1 MGEDGSAVSARA
13 GYGRRV
19 NRLASATSPYL
30 LQHADNPVD
39 WWPWCDEAFAEA
51 KRRDVPVLI
60 SVGYAACHWCHVMA
74 HESFENEAVG
84 RLMNDGFVSIKV
96 DREERPDVDAV
107 YMTATQAMTG
117 QGGWPMTVFASPD
130 GTPFFCGTYFPRP
143 NFVRLLESVTTA
155 WRDQRDAVLQQ
166 GAAVVEAIGGAQA
179 VGGPTAPLTA
189 ELLDAAADQLAKE
202 YDESNGGFGGAP
214 KFPPH
219 MNLLFLLRHH
229 QRTGSERDLE
239 IVRHTCEAMARGGI
253 YDQLAGGFAR
263 YSVDGHWTVP
273 HFEKMLYDNALLL
286 RVHTHL
292 WRLTGDPLA
301 RRVARDTARFLADEL
316 HRPGDGF
323 ASALDADTEGV
334 EGLTYVWTPA
344 QLVDA
349 LGESDGRWAAD
360 LFAVTESGSFAPHS
374 ASAPQDGIPDGRSG
388 VEHGTS
394 VLRLARD
401 VDDADPAVRAR
412 WQDVVR
418 RLLTVRDTRPQP
430 ARDDKVVAAWNG
442 LAVTAIAE
450 FVRLVETQG
459 WAGEDDDANLMEGVT
474 IVADGAMRDA
484 AELLATVHLVDG
496 RLRRVSR
503 NGVVGDPPGVLED
516 YGCVAEA
523 FCAMHQVTGEGRWL
537 ELAGQLLDV
546 ALVRFAAPG
555 GGFYDTADDA
565 ERLVTRPADPT
576 DNATPSGRSAIVAA
590 LVAYAALTGEVRY
603 REAAEAALSTVAP
616 IVGRHARFTGYAA
629 AVGEAL
635 LSGPYEIAVV
645 TGEPVGDPLVAAAYR
660 HAPPGAVIVVG
671 APDQPGV
678 PLLAD
683 RPKLD
688 DRSTG
693 YVCRGF
699 VCQRPV
705 TTVDELVA
713 QLTGVGGGPPA

>member
-1 MGEDGSAVSARA
+1 M
-13 GYGRRV
+13 

-30 LQHADNPVD
+30 QQHADNPVD

-51 KRRDVPVLI
+51 RRRDVPVMI

-74 HESFENEAVG
+74 HESFENPEVG
-84 RLMNDGFVSIKV
+84 RLLNEGFVSIKV

-117 QGGWPMTVFASPD
+117 QGGWPMTVFATPD

-143 NFVRLLESVTTA
+143 NFLRLLQSVGTA
-155 WRDQRDAVLQQ
+155 WTEQRDAVLAQ

-189 ELLDAAADQLAKE
+189 EVLDAGAAQLGTAHDQV
-202 YDESNGGFGGAP
+202 NGGFGGAP

-229 QRTGSERDLE
+229 QRTGSATDLE

-286 RVHTHL
+286 RVYTQL

-316 HRPGDGF
+316 HRPGEGF

-344 QLVDA
+344 QLVEV

-360 LFAVTESGSFAPHS
+360 LFAVTGEGTF
-374 ASAPQDGIPDGRSG
+374 
-388 VEHGTS
+388 EHGTS
-394 VLRLARD
+394 VLKLARD
-401 VDDADPAVRAR
+401 IDDADPAVRRR
-412 WQDVVR
+412 WQDVVA
-418 RLLTVRDTRPQP
+418 RLLAARDTRPQP

-442 LAVTAIAE
+442 LAITAIAE
-450 FVRLVETQG
+450 FQQVAALLV
-459 WAGEDDDANLMEGVT
+459 APDDEDANLMEGVV

-484 AELLATVHLVDG
+484 AELLATTHVVDG

-503 NGVVGDPPGVLED
+503 DGVVGEPAGVLED

-523 FCAMHQVTGEGRWL
+523 FCAMHQLTGEGRWL
-537 ELAGQLLDV
+537 TLAGELLET
-546 ALVRFAAPG
+546 ALARFG
-555 GGFYDTADDA
+555 TGSGGFYDTADDA

-576 DNATPSGRSAIVAA
+576 DNATPSGLSSLVAA
-590 LVAYAALTGEVRY
+590 LVTYAALSGEPRW
-603 REAAEAALSTVAP
+603 RQAAEQALATVAP
-616 IVGRHARFTGYAA
+616 IVARHARFAGWSAA
-629 AVGEAL
+629 AGEAL
-635 LSGPYEIAVV
+635 LSGPYEIAIV
-645 TGEPVGDPLVAAAYR
+645 TTDPAGEPLRAAAYR
-660 HAPPGAVIVVG
+660 HAPPGAVIVAG
-671 APDQPGV
+671 TPDQPGV
-678 PLLAD
+678 PLLAGRTMVD
-683 RPKLD
+683 GRP
-688 DRSTG
+688 TA

-699 VCQRPV
+699 VCDRPV
-705 TTVDELVA
+705 TDVEELTA
-713 QLTGVGGGPPA
+713 QLR